1 MIHFFN
7 RKELM
12 ITWSMTE
19 LANIRDILASN
30 KVAYTVK
37 TGNLTR
43 TSPYSAGTRARTGSF
58 GIRTDAM
65 YQYTIYVRNTDY
77 EKARYLIGR

>member
-1 MIHFFN
+1 MIHIFN
-7 RKELM
+7 RKELL

-30 KVAYTVK
+30 NVEYTVK
-37 TGNLTR
+37 TNNLAR
-43 TSPYSAGTRARTGSF
+43 TSPYSSGTRARTGSF

-65 YQYTIYVRNTDY
+65 YQYVIYVKRSDY
-77 EKARYLIGR
+77 EKARFIIGR

>member
-1 MIHFFN
+1 MIHIFN
-7 RKELM
+7 RKELL

-30 KVAYTVK
+30 NVEYTVK
-37 TGNLTR
+37 TNNLAR
-43 TSPYSAGTRARTGSF
+43 TYPYSSGTRARTGSF

-65 YQYTIYVRNTDY
+65 YQYVIYVKKSDY
-77 EKARYLIGR
+77 EKARFIIGR